1 MSALVWLALAGAISC
16 APRPSALPARLRVLS
31 DGGRLRGPANGRRRL
46 PVRIEAESPALIAG
60 IAGVAGV
67 LAASEGLALGLA
79 AGVLTGTAGA
89 VLRSALL
96 RRRASRER
104 AELIAAARTLVVELQ
119 AGSRPEEALR
129 AAAELTPAQ
138 ASTFAGAADRA
149 AVGSVVST
157 ALGRDA
163 PGLVALGHAW
173 RVAEAAGAPVADVLA
188 RVADDLEDGRRREQA
203 VSAALAGARSSA
215 LMLAVLPAVG
225 LLLGA
230 SMGAHPLAVL
240 IGTPTGRAVFAAGA
254 LLDAA
259 GVLWTLRITSGA
271 ERE

>member
-1 MSALVWLALAGAISC
+1 VSALVWVALAGAIGC
-16 APRPSALPARLRVLS
+16 APRPSGLSARLRAMS
-31 DGGRLRGPANGRRRL
+31 ARGRLRAPASGRRRVPL
-46 PVRIEAESPALIAG
+46 AMEAKSPAVIAG
-60 IAGVAGV
+60 LAGVAGV
-67 LAASEGLALGLA
+67 LAASAGMALGLA

-89 VLRSALL
+89 VVRSALL
-96 RRRASRER
+96 RRRARIER
-104 AELIAAARTLVVELQ
+104 AELIAAVRTLVVELQ
-119 AGSRPEEALR
+119 AGSRPEDALR
-129 AAAELTPAQ
+129 AAGELAPTRAG
-138 ASTFAGAADRA
+138 SFAAAADRA
-149 AVGSVVST
+149 AVGSAVST

-163 PGLVALGHAW
+163 PGLLALGHAW

-203 VSAALAGARSSA
+203 VNAALAGARSSA

-230 SMGAHPLAVL
+230 SMGGHPLGVL